1 MQPDLTFR
9 ALSLFLIVSLVVG
22 LVAVSLASMWKENRF
37 GWPLRGIVWFYL
49 VILGSCAV
57 IGLLAGYVQKASS
70 LVRVSHRME
79 AATLYW
85 NESLPS
91 VGFLSRCL
99 SLIAPLA
106 P

>member
-1 MQPDLTFR
+1 MPQLQPDLAFR
-9 ALSLFLIVSLVVG
+9 ALSLLLLTLLAVILVVFT
-22 LVAVSLASMWKENRF
+22 LISMWKENRF
-37 GWPLRGIVWFYL
+37 GWPLRGIILFYL
-49 VILGSCAV
+49 
-57 IGLLAGYVQKASS
+57 GLLAGYVQKASS
-70 LVRVSHRME
+70 LVRVSLRME

-99 SLIAPLA
+99 SLIAPPA